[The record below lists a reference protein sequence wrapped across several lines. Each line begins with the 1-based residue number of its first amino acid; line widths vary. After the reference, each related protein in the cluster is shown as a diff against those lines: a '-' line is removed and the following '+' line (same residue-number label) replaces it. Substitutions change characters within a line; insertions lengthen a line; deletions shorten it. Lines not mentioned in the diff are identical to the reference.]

1 MQHTITKNISLGY
14 NLGVEFD
21 GTSAN
26 HVFIYTFAPSIN
38 IDEKWYAYIEA
49 FGTLFEVA
57 EHSID
62 GGFAYVV
69 NDDFQVVLS
78 GGVDIYGNAPKH
90 FVSRGASIRFNTKK

>member
-38 IDEKWYAYIEA
+38 IGE
-49 FGTLFEVA
+49 
-57 EHSID
+57 
-62 GGFAYVV
+62 
-69 NDDFQVVLS
+69 S
-78 GGVDIYGNAPKH
+78 GMHILKLLEFYL
-90 FVSRGASIRFNTKK
+90 RLQNTV